1 MSATSTAALTGTGTG
16 VIPAPEGV
24 TPDLKNPERHY
35 YTANLVVVIVGV
47 TVSTLCLLVRV
58 YTRVVIVRK
67 WLLDD
72 DFRSNNPSPTPMYAP
87 LTSIST

>member
-1 MSATSTAALTGTGTG
+1 MCAAAMSATSTAALTGTGTG

-24 TPDLKNPERHY
+24 TPDLKDPERHY

-47 TVSTLCLLVRV
+47 TVSTLCLLVRI

-72 DFRSNNPSPTPMYAP
+72 GECSRSIFYY
-87 LTSIST
+87 